1 MGINFMKDAVKGLCT
16 FAKVNAGPISTV
28 AVILGMVTAFSLAAK
43 AGKEAA
49 EDIEEAKEE
58 LEVEELT
65 LGEKVKFTWKR
76 FLPAVF
82 VLLLTITSFV
92 YTTRQM
98 AKRYAALSAAY
109 SLTESYLKDYMDA
122 TKEAAG
128 QKKEQTIRDAANVK
142 QAKKYPIERGVIET
156 GYGDDLFFDEVI
168 TTRYFRSTLDHVQAA
183 EKELASIYQAEDS
196 ITMDDYTFR
205 MGLGTR
211 SNNGNNLGWKKS
223 GKLDETNKFFLYY
236 TAAISDSGEPY
247 IIISQGPNRMT
258 DLMR

>member
-28 AVILGMVTAFSLAAK
+28 VVILGMVTAFSLAAK

-128 QKKEQTIRDAANVK
+128 QKKEQTIHDAVNMK
-142 QAKKYPIERGVIET
+142 QAQKIQIDRGVTET
-156 GYGDDLFFDEVI
+156 GYGNDLFFDAVA
-168 TTRYFRSTLDHVQAA
+168 TTRYFHSSFDHVKKM
-183 EKELASIYQAEDS
+183 EEELARIYDAEDS
-196 ITMDDYTFR
+196 ITVSDYTFR
-205 MGLGTR
+205 MGLGAR
-211 SNNGNNLGWKKS
+211 LNNGDTLGWKKS
-223 GKLDETNKFFLYY
+223 GKFDGTSSFSLYY
-236 TAAISDSGEPY
+236 TAAMSDRGEPY
-247 IIISQGPNRMT
+247 IVISQGANRMT
-258 DLMR
+258 DLLR